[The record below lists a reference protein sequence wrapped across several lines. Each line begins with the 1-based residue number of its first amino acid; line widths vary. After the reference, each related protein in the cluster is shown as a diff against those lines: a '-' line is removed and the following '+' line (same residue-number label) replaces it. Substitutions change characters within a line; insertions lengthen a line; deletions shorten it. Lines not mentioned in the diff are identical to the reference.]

1 MRGKRPSLYRQTMS
15 RWAVAS
21 RGCTLEVKELALIG
35 THEARCRAPRRGARL
50 RSRMVNAK
58 EAGVNRREMIPLPRN
73 HLPSWERS
81 ALADTR
87 QRLSPYGLPRL
98 ASTEYQPKG

>member
-1 MRGKRPSLYRQTMS
+1 
-15 RWAVAS
+15 
-21 RGCTLEVKELALIG
+21 
-35 THEARCRAPRRGARL
+35 
-50 RSRMVNAK
+50 MVNSN
-58 EAGVNRREMIPLPRN
+58 EAGFNRREMIPLPRN
-73 HLPSWERS
+73 NLHSWEIS

>member
-1 MRGKRPSLYRQTMS
+1 
-15 RWAVAS
+15 
-21 RGCTLEVKELALIG
+21 
-35 THEARCRAPRRGARL
+35 
-50 RSRMVNAK
+50 MVNAK
-58 EAGVNRREMIPLPRN
+58 DAGVNRREMIPLPRN